1 MDVLTEEVQERAP
14 WNMLFADDIV
24 LVDKSKERLEEKLE
38 RWRLAVEEGG
48 LRISRIKTEYMWF
61 GGDGKPGSIKLGE
74 QNLTRTGEFKYLG
87 SYINEKGELDREITH
102 RIQAGWLNWK
112 RMTGV
117 LCDSRVRRNIKGKIF
132 KSVVRPAMIYG
143 SETWQ
148 IKKAQEKRLEVAE
161 MRMLRWTMGKTRMD
175 KIRNETIRK
184 MGGVVEVSR
193 KIQERR
199 LQWYGHVMRR
209 EDDYVGR
216 RVASIQVEGRRAR
229 GRPKRRWNDCI
240 VEDLREKS
248 LQQEDVMDRREWRR
262 RVRNSDPLD

>member
-1 MDVLTEEVQERAP
+1 
-14 WNMLFADDIV
+14 ML
-24 LVDKSKERLEEKLE
+24 LHQR
-38 RWRLAVEEGG
+38 
-48 LRISRIKTEYMWF
+48 
-61 GGDGKPGSIKLGE
+61 
-74 QNLTRTGEFKYLG
+74 
-87 SYINEKGELDREITH
+87 KGELDREIAH
-102 RIQAGWLNWK
+102 WIQAGWINWK

-117 LCDSRVRRNIKGKIF
+117 LCDSRVRRSVKGKIF

-161 MRMLRWTMGKTRMD
+161 TRMLRWTMGKIRKD

-193 KIQERR
+193 KIQEKR

-209 EDDYVGR
+209 GDDYVGR

-262 RVRNSDPLD
+262 RVRNSDPLT